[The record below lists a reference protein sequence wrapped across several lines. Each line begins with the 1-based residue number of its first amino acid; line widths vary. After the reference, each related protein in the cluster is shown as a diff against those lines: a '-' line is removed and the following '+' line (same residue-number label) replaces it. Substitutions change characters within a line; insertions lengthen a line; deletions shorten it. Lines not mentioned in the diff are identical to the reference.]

1 MAYHIMDMQR
11 LVVLGQV
18 VLLINVFKLSYFDF
32 LKLRTHQILL
42 NGKQDVM
49 GRSSLWCAYLQ

>member
-1 MAYHIMDMQR
+1 VAYHIMDLPS

-32 LKLRTHQILL
+32 LKLLTHQILL
-42 NGKQDVM
+42 NCK
-49 GRSSLWCAYLQ
+49 